1 MRKILI
7 LLLIAW
13 LPLMAWAQTK
23 PAAGDGTLPLLGRVA
38 LASLADES
46 TTLEYTYKGQT
57 LMYQVAS
64 NGSDVTVASGNTPT
78 GDVTIPATIT
88 VGGKTYSVTGL
99 EARAFYHASAMTSI
113 TIESTSITE
122 IATSAFSGCSA
133 LASVNAPS
141 VVLIGEYAFLGCTAL
156 ESFAFPQGVRIL
168 SFAFS
173 GCTGLKS
180 VVLDAAEIGSQ
191 AFYGCTGL
199 RTATI
204 KSEVIGN
211 QAFRNCSGL
220 SETHLNSVPLSN
232 ALTTTLSNKTFEG
245 CTGTLYI
252 DCALTFNLSFT
263 TSSGPFLGSCFEEVN
278 VNSSYVPANLF
289 YNQQFVRRI
298 NLTGATTIAG
308 NPAPSCYSLGAYN
321 IEGSSSLSSYEGC
334 IYSSNLMTLQY
345 VPAGQHC
352 IIVNGSCT
360 SITAYIDSNK
370 THYMDITALAGH
382 SFTASRT
389 CQSIPNVI
397 IREGDNHYAS
407 NFYSGTK
414 FISSR
419 PRFDV
424 DGNNVANAQDVK
436 SIVNEALKE
445 K

>member
-7 LLLIAW
+7 LLLAVW
-13 LPLMAWAQTK
+13 LPCMAK
-23 PAAGDGTLPLLGRVA
+23 AA
-38 LASLADES
+38 
-46 TTLEYTYKGQT
+46 TLEYTYKGQT

-64 NGSDVTVASGNTPT
+64 NGSDVTIAAEQNPS
-78 GDVTIPATIT
+78 GDVVIPATIT
-88 VGGKTYSVTGL
+88 VDGKTYIVTGL
-99 EARAFYHASAMTSI
+99 EEKAFYRASALTSI
-113 TIESTSITE
+113 TIESTSVTE
-122 IATSAFSGCSA
+122 IAARAFYGCSS
-133 LASVNAPS
+133 LTSINVPS
-141 VVLIGEYAFLGCTAL
+141 VMLIGERAFQHCTAL
-156 ESFAFPQGVRIL
+156 EGFTFPQGVRVL
-168 SFAFS
+168 AYAFG

-180 VVLDAAEIGSQ
+180 VVIDADEIGTE

-211 QAFRNCSGL
+211 QAFMNCSGL
-220 SETHLNSVPLSN
+220 RETHLCSVPLSN
-232 ALTTTLSNKTFEG
+232 ALTTTLSNKTFAG
-245 CTGTLYI
+245 CMGTLYI
-252 DCALTFNLSFT
+252 DCALTFRHSFT

-278 VNSSYVPANLF
+278 VNSSYVPANLLC
-289 YNQQFVRRI
+289 NQQFVRRI

-321 IEGSSSLSSYEGC
+321 IEESSSLSSYEGC
-334 IYSSNLMTLQY
+334 IYSSNLMALKY

-360 SITAYIDSNK
+360 SITAYIDSKK
-370 THYMDITALAGH
+370 TRYMDITALAGH
-382 SFTASRT
+382 TFTGSQT
-389 CQSIPNVI
+389 CQSMPNVI

-407 NFYSGTK
+407 KFYSGTK

-424 DGNNVANAQDVK
+424 DGNNVVNVQDIK
-436 SIVNEALKE
+436 TIVNEALKE